1 MKLFSKCSET
11 AHICDKHQYE
21 EVGFFDKIKMKL
33 HLMLC
38 KLCRNYSKR
47 NERLT
52 KELKTAN
59 IKTFTNEEKQLLKSR
74 MAEEIK
80 NHPNS

>member
-1 MKLFSKCSET
+1 MKLFSKCSEA

-21 EVGFFDKIKMKL
+21 EIGFLDKIKMKL
-33 HLMLC
+33 HLLLC

-59 IKTFTNEEKQLLKSR
+59 IKTFTSEEKQLLKSR
-74 MAEEIK
+74 LAKEIK
-80 NHPNS
+80 NHSNS